1 MSSKFFSYVKKKIV
15 TIIFFSTQG
24 KANNKTLGK
33 SLPDVAPKVKLFL
46 TPQNKEITVA
56 PNFFFLFYAIFIW
69 PPILITFLGLR

>member
-1 MSSKFFSYVKKKIV
+1 MKKIV

-33 SLPDVAPKVKLFL
+33 SLPDIAPKVKLLL

-56 PNFFFLFYAIFIW
+56 RNFFFCFMLFSF
-69 PPILITFLGLR
+69 GL